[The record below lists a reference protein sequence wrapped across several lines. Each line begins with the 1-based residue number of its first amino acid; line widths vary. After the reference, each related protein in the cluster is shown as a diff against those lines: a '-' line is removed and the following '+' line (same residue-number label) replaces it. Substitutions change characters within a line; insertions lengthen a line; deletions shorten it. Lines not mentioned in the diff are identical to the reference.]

1 MAESESR
8 PSLAAHEKLQ
18 AEAERLRL
26 QLSTVGHGIAAAG
39 GGAGANASAAGAAE
53 LLAAAGLSTTA
64 GAAGEEADGSGL
76 SMNALLVANGHRL
89 QAELALARTQLAD
102 LEGELRASRDT
113 ERRLSEQN
121 AQQASAID
129 QLEGRLLQ
137 ARSKPTAV
145 EAKAS
150 SSLLTTPSALAAST
164 GSAATLSAV
173 LHGYTATTTPAA
185 PVTPSSLPSSGV
197 TYARGAPHTADTPTS
212 ITNTDADADDAAA
225 AAAAGGGGEGLADDA
240 LRLVCGQRERARRQ
254 AEELEAE
261 NRRLKDQSKA
271 TQAEGRRLQADNLRL
286 YEKVKYLQS
295 TARAAGAP
303 PGGLVGSNSIEEE
316 RTEGRYEKMY
326 EEKVN
331 PFAAFHRRER
341 QQRYAELAPPEK
353 LILKVSHF
361 LLASGRGGR
370 HARLFLVGYLVCLHL
385 LVSGAMYV
393 ASHHC

>member
-1 MAESESR
+1 MAIPPPPHR
-8 PSLAAHEKLQ
+8 P
-18 AEAERLRL
+18 
-26 QLSTVGHGIAAAG
+26 
-39 GGAGANASAAGAAE
+39 
-53 LLAAAGLSTTA
+53 
-64 GAAGEEADGSGL
+64 
-76 SMNALLVANGHRL
+76 
-89 QAELALARTQLAD
+89 
-102 LEGELRASRDT
+102 
-113 ERRLSEQN
+113 
-121 AQQASAID
+121 
-129 QLEGRLLQ
+129 
-137 ARSKPTAV
+137 P
-145 EAKAS
+145 
-150 SSLLTTPSALAAST
+150 P
-164 GSAATLSAV
+164 
-173 LHGYTATTTPAA
+173 
-185 PVTPSSLPSSGV
+185 TPSSLPSSGV